1 MGIRHRVR
9 GTGQPG
15 LLFIGGCNME
25 IVEVK
30 FGEWIEKGFQLY
42 KENFA
47 TLVLASLIAV
57 VLSAVTVGV
66 LAGPMAAGV
75 VVICLGLFNKK
86 VPRPEVGTLFRGFDH
101 FLNSF
106 LFMILWGIALF
117 VVSLMVGMVPCIG
130 QLASIFVFFVA
141 HALLMFGM
149 FLIVDRRMEFW
160 PASVESFN
168 KVKPNFWPFLGFAIV
183 SNLIGSIGAIAC
195 GIGVVFTFPIQAC
208 ILTVA
213 YRDVFGANGSGAML
227 VKDPVEGDT
236 SNVEPV
242 PPA

>member
-1 MGIRHRVR
+1 
-9 GTGQPG
+9 
-15 LLFIGGCNME
+15 ME
-25 IVEVK
+25 DAEVK
-30 FGEWIEKGFQLY
+30 FGEWIENGFRLY

-75 VVICLGLFNKK
+75 LLITLGLIDKK
-86 VPRPEVGTLFRGFDH
+86 DPGPEVGTLFRGFDY

-106 LFMILWGIALF
+106 LFMIVWGIALF
-117 VVSLMVGMVPCIG
+117 VVSLIVGLVPCIG
-130 QLASIFVFFVA
+130 QLASLFVVFVA

-160 PASVESFN
+160 PASLESFN
-168 KVKPNFWPFLGFAIV
+168 KVKPNFWPFLGFAVV

-195 GIGVVFTFPIQAC
+195 GIGVVFTLPIQAC

-213 YRDVFGANGSGAML
+213 YRDVFGKNGHGDVVL
-227 VKDPVEGDT
+227 KDPNEGD
-236 SNVEPV
+236 NPVVEPIEPV
-242 PPA
+242 